1 MARAKIIPTHEW
13 ALLLIG
19 DLAILAVSLYLSLVL
34 RSLSIPE
41 ESFVWLHV
49 LPFSALFLLSVLI
62 FTIAGLYEQHT
73 MVRFRE
79 LPARVFTAQVINI
92 ILAALVFFLVPGIP
106 IAPKTT
112 LVIFLVVST
121 LLLSVWRIRLV
132 PVVVTRKKVPTLVV
146 GTGAHIDELVK
157 ELDHNQRYP
166 AVITRLQTLEGEA
179 CKSAIAGGIERI
191 LISDA
196 VLDDPKAAT
205 HIANFIF
212 DGVDIMSAED
222 VYQEVFAKVPLTRLN
237 ARFVAQLNT
246 RAERPLYPAVKYGID
261 VFLSA
266 VVLLI
271 FAVLLPFIA
280 LAIRLESKG
289 PIFIKQA
296 RVGRHGKSVEVLKL
310 RTMTGVDAGT
320 WIGESKHK
328 VTKVGAFLRSTSL
341 DEVPQL
347 LAVIQGKLS
356 LIGPRSDLVTLAER
370 MNDLVPFYS
379 IRAIVLPGITGWAQ
393 IKQRYERGLMSPQ
406 GVEATQERLS
416 YDLYYA
422 LARSLTLDIVIAL
435 RTIAIILGRIFRA

>member
-19 DLAILAVSLYLSLVL
+19 DLAILALSLYFSLVL
-34 RSLSIPE
+34 RALSIPD
-41 ESFVWLHV
+41 ESFVLLHV
-49 LPFSALFLLSVLI
+49 GPFTALFLLSIIV

-79 LPARVFTAQVINI
+79 LPARVFTAQVVNI
-92 ILAALVFFLVPGIP
+92 VLAALVFFFVPGIP

-112 LVIFLVVST
+112 LVIFLIVST
-121 LLLSVWRIRLV
+121 LLLSLWRIRFV

-146 GTGAHIDELVK
+146 GTGSHIDELAK
-157 ELDHNQRYP
+157 ELNHNQRYP
-166 AVITRLQTLEGEA
+166 AVVTRLSHFNGSVDL
-179 CKSAIAGGIERI
+179 GGIERI
-191 LISDA
+191 LVSDA
-196 VLDDPKAAT
+196 VLDDPQAAT
-205 HIANFIF
+205 QIASFIF
-212 DGVDIMSAED
+212 EGVDVMSAED

-237 ARFVAQLNT
+237 ARFVAHLNT
-246 RAERPLYPAVKYGID
+246 KTERPLYPMVKYCID
-261 VFLSA
+261 LFLSTIVLA
-266 VVLLI
+266 V
-271 FAVLLPFIA
+271 FALLLPFIA
-280 LAIRLESKG
+280 LAIRIESKG
-289 PIFIKQA
+289 PIFITQA
-296 RVGRHGKSVEVLKL
+296 RVGRYGKTIHVLKL

-320 WIGESKHK
+320 WVGESKHSI
-328 VTKVGAFLRSTSL
+328 TKVGAFLRATSL

-347 LAVIQGKLS
+347 IAVVQGKLS
-356 LIGPRSDLVTLAER
+356 LIGPRSDLVPLAER
-370 MNDLVPFYS
+370 MSDLVPFYS

-435 RTIAIILGRIFRA
+435 RTIAIILSRIFRT

>member
-19 DLAILAVSLYLSLVL
+19 DLVMLAVSLYLSLVL
-34 RSLSIPE
+34 RSFSIPE

-49 LPFSALFLLSVLI
+49 LPFSALFLLSVVI

-79 LPARVFTAQVINI
+79 LPARVFTAQVVNI

-121 LLLSVWRIRLV
+121 LLLSLWRIRLV
-132 PVVVTRKKVPTLVV
+132 PVVVTRKKVPTLVI

-157 ELDHNQRYP
+157 ELNHNQRYP
-166 AVITRLQTLEGEA
+166 AVVTRLPGLEGEA
-179 CKSAIAGGIERI
+179 CKNAVAGGIERI

-205 HIANFIF
+205 QIACFIF

-246 RAERPLYPAVKYGID
+246 RAERPLYPA
-261 VFLSA
+261 
-266 VVLLI
+266 
-271 FAVLLPFIA
+271 A
-280 LAIRLESKG
+280 LMHRASCVCNTST
-289 PIFIKQA
+289 FYCA
-296 RVGRHGKSVEVLKL
+296 RN
-310 RTMTGVDAGT
+310 
-320 WIGESKHK
+320 
-328 VTKVGAFLRSTSL
+328 
-341 DEVPQL
+341 P
-347 LAVIQGKLS
+347 
-356 LIGPRSDLVTLAER
+356 P
-370 MNDLVPFYS
+370 
-379 IRAIVLPGITGWAQ
+379 
-393 IKQRYERGLMSPQ
+393 
-406 GVEATQERLS
+406 
-416 YDLYYA
+416 
-422 LARSLTLDIVIAL
+422 
-435 RTIAIILGRIFRA
+435 

>member
-19 DLAILAVSLYLSLVL
+19 DLIILAVSLYFSLVL

-49 LPFSALFLLSVLI
+49 LPFSGLFLMSIIV

-92 ILAALVFFLVPGIP
+92 VLAALVFFLVPGVP

-112 LVIFLVVST
+112 LIIFLIVST
-121 LLLSVWRIRLV
+121 ALLSVWRIRFV
-132 PVVVTRKKVPTLVV
+132 PIVVTRKKVPTLVI
-146 GTGAHIDELVK
+146 GAGAHLDELVR
-157 ELDHNQRYP
+157 ELDTNQRYP
-166 AVITRLQTLEGEA
+166 TVVTRLTELEDAA
-179 CKSAIAGGIERI
+179 CKQAVAKGIQRI

-196 VLDDPKAAT
+196 VLEDPKAADT
-205 HIANFIF
+205 IACFIF

-222 VYQEVFAKVPLTRLN
+222 VYQEMFGKVPLNRLN

-246 RAERPLYPAVKYGID
+246 QAERPLYPILKYMVDVSISVMVLL
-261 VFLSA
+261 VFL
-266 VVLLI
+266 VI
-271 FAVLLPFIA
+271 LPFIA
-280 LAIRLESKG
+280 LAIKLESKG
-289 PIFIKQA
+289 PVFLKQS
-296 RVGRHGKSVEVLKL
+296 RTGRHGRNIQVLKL
-310 RTMTGVDAGT
+310 RTMTGVDNGT
-320 WIGESKHK
+320 WIGESKHT
-328 VTKVGAFLRSTSL
+328 VTKVGAFLRATSI

-347 LAVIQGKLS
+347 LAVIQGKMS
-356 LIGPRSDLVTLAER
+356 LIGPRSDLTPLAQR
-370 MNDLVPFYS
+370 MNEAAPFYS
-379 IRAIVLPGITGWAQ
+379 VRYIVLPGITGWAQ
-393 IKQRYERGLMSPQ
+393 IKQQYERGQMSPQ
-406 GVEATQERLS
+406 GIEATQERLS

-435 RTIAIILGRIFRA
+435 RTIAIIIGRIIRT